1 VIGIVL
7 VLAVVTLVLT
17 AFDSSSPHETSPTPP
32 PPVATG
38 VPPEPQVLATV
49 GNLQI
54 KLPVA
59 GDAVT
64 AIGFHGGDEGAVAL
78 SPVGR
83 QVNEG
88 LLARLWRRIAGS
100 SQAGPVWYQLEG
112 GPGTD
117 VLDVGAQ
124 PGTDVYAPV
133 DGTVVSISD
142 FVIDGKVY
150 GSTIDVRPNAAP
162 SLVVS
167 LNHLEPDPSLAVGS
181 PVLASSSKLGTIVDV
196 AAVERQALAKHAR
209 DRGNNVAIDVH
220 TAAGSLP

>member
-1 VIGIVL
+1 MLGIIL
-7 VLAVVTLVLT
+7 TLGLVTLILT
-17 AFDSSSPHETSPTPP
+17 AFDSNSHGPSVTAESQPSAT
-32 PPVATG
+32 TG
-38 VPPEPQVLATV
+38 VPPESQVLATV

-59 GDAVT
+59 TAAVT

-88 LLARLWRRIAGS
+88 LLARLWRSIAGS
-100 SQAGPVWYQLEG
+100 SQNGPSWFQLEG

-117 VLDVGAQ
+117 VLDVGAV

-142 FVIDGKVY
+142 FVLDGKAH
-150 GSTIDVRPNAAP
+150 GSLVDVRPNAAP
-162 SLVVS
+162 SLIVTLS
-167 LNHLEPDPSLAVGS
+167 HLEPDPSIAVGS
-181 PVLASSSKLGTIVDV
+181 PVMASVL
-196 AAVERQALAKHAR
+196 QARH
-209 DRGNNVAIDVH
+209 DRGRRRSR
-220 TAAGSLP
+220 AAGTCETRPRPR